1 MINFRF
7 HLASLIAV
15 FLALAI
21 GIVMGSTVVKEATV
35 KGLRAE
41 IHRVDRQSEARAR
54 DNRDL
59 RAQVGDLENYAHQS
73 AAETVHDS
81 LSGTKVVVVAV
92 RGVDTG
98 TAKATAELIQQA
110 GASMPGILWLE
121 PSWDLKNA
129 NDAKKLATVIG
140 EPGASTKQL
149 RDDAVTL
156 LASRL
161 AGPATLRPPVEPA
174 TVGSVARPDMLT
186 GLASDGFVTFEG
198 IGTQGGRS
206 FSLGAYPGP
215 SARVL
220 VVGSTDASG
229 DLDSLLAPLAQA
241 LVAVKIPTAVA
252 NAYHGQR
259 NKPTRDQGVAGVRDD
274 TTLSKQVS
282 TVDDL
287 ELAQGQVA
295 AVLAL
300 SDLESR
306 IGHYGYGDGAS
317 AIVPPVS
324 QP

>member
-41 IHRVDRQSEARAR
+41 INRVDRQSDARAR

-59 RAQVGDLENYAHQS
+59 QAQVDTLQTYARQS
-73 AAETVHDS
+73 SARMVQGS
-81 LSGTKVVVVAV
+81 LRGAKVVVVAV

-121 PSWDLKNA
+121 PSWELKNA
-129 NDAKKLATVIG
+129 DDAKRLATVIG
-140 EPGASTKQL
+140 EPGASTRQL

-161 AGPATLRPPVEPA
+161 AGPVTERAPVEPA
-174 TVGSVARPDMLT
+174 TVGSATRPDMLT

-198 IGTQGGRS
+198 VGTQGGRS

-215 SARVL
+215 SSRAL
-220 VVGSTDASG
+220 IIGATDASG
-229 DLDSLLAPLAQA
+229 DLDGLLAPLAQA
-241 LVAVKIPTAVA
+241 LVAVKIPTALA
-252 NAYHGQR
+252 NVYHGDKG
-259 NKPTRDQGVAGVRDD
+259 KPPRDDGVAAVRGD
-274 TTLSKQVS
+274 TTLSKQIS

-287 ELAQGQVA
+287 DLAQGQVA
-295 AVLAL
+295 AVLAVA
-300 SDLESR
+300 DLDR
-306 IGHYGYGDGAS
+306 RVGHYGYGDGAS
-317 AIVPPVS
+317 AIVPPVT

>member
-54 DNRDL
+54 ENRDL
-59 RAQVGDLENYAHQS
+59 RSQLGDLEGYVHQS
-73 AAETVHDS
+73 SAGMVQDS
-81 LSGTKVVVVAV
+81 LRGVKVVVVAV

-98 TAKATAELIQQA
+98 TAKATAELVQQA
-110 GASMPGILWLE
+110 GATMPGILWLE

-129 NDAKKLATVIG
+129 DDAKKLATLIG

-161 AGPATLRPPVEPA
+161 SGPVTTSPPVETA
-174 TVGSVARPDMLT
+174 AVGSVARPDLLT
-186 GLASDGFVTFEG
+186 GMASDGFVTFEG
-198 IGTQGGRS
+198 IGTQGGRT

-215 SARVL
+215 ASRAL
-220 VVGSTDASG
+220 VVGATDASG

-252 NAYHGQR
+252 NVYHGTKG
-259 NKPTRDQGVAGVRDD
+259 KPPRADGVAGVRADS
-274 TTLSKQVS
+274 TLSTEIS

-295 AVLAL
+295 AVLTLA
-300 SDLESR
+300 DLNRR

-317 AIVPPVS
+317 SVVPPVI